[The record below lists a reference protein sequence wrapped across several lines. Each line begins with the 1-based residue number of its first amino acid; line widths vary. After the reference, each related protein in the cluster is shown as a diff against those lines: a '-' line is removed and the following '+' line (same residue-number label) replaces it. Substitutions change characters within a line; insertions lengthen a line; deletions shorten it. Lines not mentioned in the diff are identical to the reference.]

1 MIGNSSNDELKKL
14 INNFIDKFEKGSEKM
29 KTLVM
34 ELIETTEDMNPDIL
48 KANIEKIISYAV
60 EKVDEFSNK

>member
-48 KANIEKIISYAV
+48 KANIEKIISYAI